1 MEEFRLLN
9 NAFSSFTEA
18 SKRLELYYEQLQE
31 RINYLTSELEKK
43 NLQLEDA
50 LKETERTKDY
60 LNCILQSIGEA
71 IVVVDTEG
79 NIRMINKTA
88 EEMFGLKYEDIINKP
103 FYSLNIK
110 IKKDA
115 TDTIL
120 FANGK
125 NYNIIFTISDIIDST
140 SEGILRGQVIL
151 FKDITRLKEL
161 EASHER
167 NKRLIAM
174 GEMAA
179 KIVHEIRS
187 PLCSIELYA
196 GMLKSELEG
205 TKYINLANGISSGI
219 KSLNNILTNMLFFAK
234 PQKPIFRNLSVGE
247 VIDET
252 LNMLSPMIENRG
264 IGIYKEIPSDYF
276 ISGDKELLK
285 QVFLNIVLNAVSVS
299 SEGKYIYISVKKE
312 GEFVVV
318 DIRDE
323 GEGIKEEDKERIFD
337 PFFTTKEKGTGLGLT
352 IASKIMQSH
361 NGFIKVKSQL
371 GKGSSFQL
379 YFPFLGQKD
388 IKISGKELFFYETN
402 PCC

>member
-88 EEMFGLKYEDIINKP
+88 EQMFGLKYEDIINKP